1 MLTVN
6 VGHGQRPGSGA
17 ANVSSPARAS
27 VPERSADEDRGQLP
41 PVETEHEPK

>member
-17 ANVSSPARAS
+17 ANVSSARPCQRAQ
-27 VPERSADEDRGQLP
+27 RSADEDRGQLP
-41 PVETEHEPK
+41 SVETEHEPK